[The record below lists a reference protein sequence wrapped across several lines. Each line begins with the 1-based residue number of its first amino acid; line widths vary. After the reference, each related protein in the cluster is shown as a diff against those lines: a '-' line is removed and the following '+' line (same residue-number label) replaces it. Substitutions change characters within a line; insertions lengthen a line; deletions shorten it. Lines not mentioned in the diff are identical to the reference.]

1 LPAVRVTPHPL
12 RNVLGEARYAMTN
25 SDKIAIANVV
35 ATVLAV
41 LLAPIVALWI
51 NGIIQRRANERAD
64 KVRILGIL
72 LSLRH
77 QLLSADMIRSLN
89 LIDVAFA
96 KDRSVREAW
105 SRYFATLN
113 DGSLNSPTGFAI
125 REEKRRDLILEIA
138 RAVGLASHISTADV
152 LRAYGPAF
160 IARQDE
166 LAMLEVDIRLADAK
180 KRAQE
185 MNLTGWNPP
194 QQSPPA

>member
-1 LPAVRVTPHPL
+1 
-12 RNVLGEARYAMTN
+12 MTN

-77 QLLSADMIRSLN
+77 QPLSADTVRSLN

-96 KDRSVREAW
+96 KDRPVREAW
-105 SRYFATLN
+105 SRYYATLN
-113 DGSLNSPTGFAI
+113 DASLNALPGPTI

-152 LRAYGPAF
+152 LRAYGPTFVAK
-160 IARQDE
+160 QDE
-166 LAMLEVDIRLADAK
+166 LTMLDVDIRLADAR
-180 KRAQE
+180 KRARE
-185 MNLTGWNPP
+185 MNLPGWNHPP
-194 QQSPPA
+194 QSPSA